1 MGHEEEYKRRE
12 GEVMEQNKQILRE
25 KIELE
30 NSLRIFKLLYF
41 DSFVEGVISSLEQ
54 ANAELRNELVKIRLE
69 YKISVFC

>member
-1 MGHEEEYKRRE
+1 
-12 GEVMEQNKQILRE
+12 MEQNKQILRE